1 MNPKIVT
8 ITCCQEELAPESVNH
23 NLVIL
28 LTEVIAL
35 TMVMITLAMADIIAL
50 IPRPIAE
57 KIEPCEMQW

>member
-8 ITCCQEELAPESVNH
+8 ITCCQELAPESVNY

-57 KIEPCEMQW
+57 KIEPCKMQW